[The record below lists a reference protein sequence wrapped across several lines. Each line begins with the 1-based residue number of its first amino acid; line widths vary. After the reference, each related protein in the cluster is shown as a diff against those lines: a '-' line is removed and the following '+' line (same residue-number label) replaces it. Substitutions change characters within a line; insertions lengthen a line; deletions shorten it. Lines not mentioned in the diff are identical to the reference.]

1 MNIAT
6 RGLTVLI
13 GCGAVVFGVTS
24 AAVAVPAQ
32 PSLTVSSIVDS
43 CDQNVA
49 PGQFA
54 CMSMR
59 RGDLGFKSATSYA
72 PQSTNPLLTPSG
84 YGPASLQSAY
94 LLPSS
99 TAGSGQRVYVVDAY
113 DDPNAEADLGTYRSQ
128 YGLPACTTSNG
139 CFQKLNQSGL
149 TSPMPT
155 PNSGWAGEI
164 SLDLDMVSAICP
176 NCGIT
181 LIESKDATNNLFIAV
196 KEAATLGAK
205 YVSMS
210 WGGPESGAEATY
222 DATYFKPTGV
232 VYTASTGDGDYQ
244 AGVIYPATSP
254 SVVAVGGT
262 SLNSAANARG
272 WAETVWNNGGSQ
284 GTGSGCSSDEA
295 KPAWQSI
302 VSTSVCSRRAD
313 SDVSAVADPYTGVAV
328 YQTYGGSGW
337 AVYGGT
343 SASAPIIASTYALAG
358 APAATDKPAS
368 YLYAHTGNLFDVTSG
383 SNGTC
388 SPTLLC
394 TAASGWDGPTGLGTP
409 NGLGAFTANGAPAN
423 TVTVTNPGSQT
434 GTVNTPASLQITAS
448 DSGGATLT
456 YGASGLPTGLSI
468 NSSTGL
474 ISGTPTT
481 AGTYSATV
489 TAHDS
494 TAASGSAT
502 FSWTINPAS
511 TANTVTVTN
520 PGSQTGTVN
529 TPASLQITAS
539 DSGGATLTYG
549 ASGLPTGLSINS
561 STGLISGTPTTAGT
575 YSATVAAH
583 DSTAA
588 SGSATFSWTINP
600 ASGGTCSGQLLK
612 NPGFES
618 GSASWSTTSGV
629 INTNGA
635 HAHTGLGYAWLDGY
649 GRSHTDLLYQTIKI
663 PAGCHATWTYY
674 LWINSADTSTT
685 AHDKL
690 TVTANATTV
699 QALSNLNR
707 GSGYVLQT
715 LNLSSFAG
723 QTVVL
728 KWTGVENSSLQ
739 TSFFVDDTAV
749 TLS

>member
-1 MNIAT
+1 VNIAT

-13 GCGAVVFGVTS
+13 GCGAIVIGVTS

-295 KPAWQSI
+295 KPTWQSI

-368 YLYAHTGNLFDVTSG
+368 YLYAHTGSLFDVTSG

-456 YGASGLPTGLSI
+456 YGAGGLPTGLSI

-511 TANTVTVTN
+511 
-520 PGSQTGTVN
+520 
-529 TPASLQITAS
+529 
-539 DSGGATLTYG
+539 
-549 ASGLPTGLSINS
+549 
-561 STGLISGTPTTAGT
+561 
-575 YSATVAAH
+575 
-583 DSTAA
+583 
-588 SGSATFSWTINP
+588 
-600 ASGGTCSGQLLK
+600 GGTCSGQLLK

-618 GSASWSTTSGV
+618 GSASWSATSGV
-629 INTNGA
+629 INTNGT